1 MWLRPELQIN
11 HGGDEA
17 QPSDHLMHRLRVR
30 IQNLERENEQQ
41 RAKLVQKGDRVQS
54 LKRSQITLGAEC
66 CKLNSRLDAAERDN
80 GHLRA
85 DLRKDAGEFDR
96 MRDSM
101 RGLPSPRTSLRGK
114 YNQLKQRGGRLR
126 GALNV
131 LTNGNFGP
139 ALFLHMRG
147 QLKERISGNS
157 RRQVGEW
164 VDTAYALWL
173 QDEVDSGESTVTEE
187 DSSTDSEA

>member
-1 MWLRPELQIN
+1 MRLRPELEIN
-11 HGGDEA
+11 HDGDEA
-17 QPSDHLMHRLRVR
+17 QPSDHLMHHCWSH

-54 LKRSQITLGAEC
+54 LKRSLLTPGAEY

-80 GHLRA
+80 GHLLA

-101 RGLPSPRTSLRGK
+101 RGLLASCTILRGK
-114 YNQLKQRGGRLR
+114 YDQLKQREGRLR

-131 LTNGNFGP
+131 LTNGNLGP
-139 ALFLHMRG
+139 SLFMHIRG
-147 QLKERISGNS
+147 QLKDRISGNS
-157 RRQVGEW
+157 RLQVGKR

-173 QDEVDSGESTVTEE
+173 QSTVTEE